1 MKFKFFLPVVILVAL
16 FSVNAYAIQDCSQG
30 ANDTEVLNCSTANK
44 AEAETT
50 LNKEYANTKKRIDQV
65 FGNEPEVKKE
75 YLNTFIE
82 AQRSWLKFRDYQC
95 ALKAHP
101 ATEGTNL
108 RLDLTNECVTQL
120 NLDRIKT
127 LKEMPYEQ

>member
-1 MKFKFFLPVVILVAL
+1 MSFKVFFPTLVL
-16 FSVNAYAIQDCSQG
+16 SMFISVNAYAIQDCSQG
-30 ANDTEVLNCSTANK
+30 ANDTEVLNCSAANK
-44 AEAETT
+44 AEAEST

-108 RLDLTNECVTQL
+108 RLDFTNECVTQL
-120 NLDRIKT
+120 DLERIKT

>member
-1 MKFKFFLPVVILVAL
+1 MSFKIIFPMLAL
-16 FSVNAYAIQDCSQG
+16 FMSVSVNAYALQDCSQG

-44 AEAETT
+44 AEAEAT

-101 ATEGTNL
+101 ATKGTNL
-108 RLDLTNECVTQL
+108 RLDFTNECVTQL
-120 NLDRIKT
+120 DLERIKT
-127 LKEMPYEQ
+127 LQEMPYEQ